1 MGGAISQSQSKSKI
15 GDEEKVIEPVLS
27 FVLGSEKPIRYA
39 TNEKTPLPEI
49 PYEIIEELAESVTCD
64 IIKNLLR
71 DGKITSMQGS
81 DTASVL
87 G

>member
-39 TNEKTPLPEI
+39 TKTPLPEI